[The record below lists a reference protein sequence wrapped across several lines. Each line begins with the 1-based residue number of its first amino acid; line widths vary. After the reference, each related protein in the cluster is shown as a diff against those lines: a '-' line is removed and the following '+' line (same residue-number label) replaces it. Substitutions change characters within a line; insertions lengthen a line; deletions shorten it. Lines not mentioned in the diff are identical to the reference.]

1 MRRPTPFQIALLGV
15 AISAILSCTP
25 LPDIEDDKPLVPNPL
40 SSIDAAACDS
50 EAAPS
55 ICDQLRR

>member
-1 MRRPTPFQIALLGV
+1 MRRPTPFQIALVGI
-15 AISAILSCTP
+15 AISAALSCTP
-25 LPDIEDDKPLVPNPL
+25 LPDIEDDEPLVPNPL

-55 ICDQLRR
+55 ICAQLRR

>member
-1 MRRPTPFQIALLGV
+1 MRRRAAFCVALVGV
-15 AISAILSCTP
+15 AISAILACTP
-25 LPDIEDDKPLVPNPL
+25 LPDIEDNEPLVPNPL